1 MGYLIE
7 TNIYI
12 LNRRPKEV
20 IARFKWFEPGMIG
33 VSTITVSE
41 LQYGAANSRSVA
53 RNRSRLDAFLAPL
66 ALLPYDD
73 LAALA
78 YGRIRFELE
87 RIGQPIGPLDQLIA
101 AQAVSRRLVL
111 VTNNVRE
118 FQRIEGLQI
127 ENWAE

>member
-20 IARFKWFEPGMIG
+20 IARFKRFEPGMIG

-41 LQYGAANSRSVA
+41 LQYGAAKSRSVA
-53 RNRSRLDAFLAPL
+53 MNRSRLDAFLAPL

-87 RIGQPIGPLDQLIA
+87 RVGQPIGPLDQLIA

-118 FQRIEGLQI
+118 FQRIEGLQV